1 MVENAFQSAKQPL
14 LDKNRPSAVFATNDL
29 KVMSIYLAVAEII
42 VQDSV
47 VSV

>member
-14 LDKNRPSAVFATNDL
+14 LDKNRPSAVFTTDDL
-29 KVMSIYLAVAEII
+29 KVMSIYIAFAEII

-47 VSV
+47 ASV